1 MTNKTDDSPYTRSFN
16 QIELEQMK
24 ELKAHYIKANA
35 TTAERWNVIRD
46 EAKQIWVEKIISAVD
61 GLRKWSISYDKPSK
75 QVSFQGVRF

>member
-24 ELKAHYIKANA
+24 ELKAHYITANA
-35 TTAERWNVIRD
+35 TTVERWNVIRD
-46 EAKQIWVEKIISAVD
+46 EAKQIWDEKIISAVD